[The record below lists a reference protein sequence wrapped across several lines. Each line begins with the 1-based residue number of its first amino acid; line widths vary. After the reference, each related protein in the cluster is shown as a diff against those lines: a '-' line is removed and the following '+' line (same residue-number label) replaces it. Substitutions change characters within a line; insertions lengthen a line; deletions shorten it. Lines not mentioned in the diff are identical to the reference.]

1 MIKYVD
7 VVALMQTTGVI
18 IPKTII
24 WEDGRTFEVDKVLD
38 IRKKASTR
46 GGGAGLRYTIKI
58 CGKEKYIFLN
68 ENKWFFE
75 TD

>member
-58 CGKEKYIFLN
+58 CRKEKYIFLN